1 MTLEEGAL
9 QEFLNHLE
17 EGLREEARDLF
28 QAEKYD
34 REQYIF
40 IDQDEATHLYVVEE
54 GVVEANIVHGDGRL
68 YILGFLHPGDLF
80 GEGALYEEGVYSY
93 SAVARDDSRVWRV
106 SWDDLQ
112 WLASRD
118 PLFALYLTR
127 RVVMKLDQS
136 YYKERCIAG
145 ERVERRIACILLRM
159 VDEIGISDKCGLVI
173 DTPLTN
179 RDIAGLVGSTEETVS
194 RVMSR
199 LKKQEVVATEGKFLV
214 VKDKR
219 ALLAYFDGL

>member
-1 MTLEEGAL
+1 LKDDVLGEL
-9 QEFLNHLE
+9 LNHLE
-17 EGLREEARDLF
+17 EDLREEARDLF
-28 QAEKYD
+28 RLESYD

-54 GVVEANIVHGDGRL
+54 GIVEANIVHGDGRL
-68 YILGFLHPGDLF
+68 YIYGFLYPGDIF

-93 SAVARDDSRVWRV
+93 SAVAREESRVWRI

-118 PLFALYLTR
+118 PLFAVYLTR
-127 RVVMKLDQS
+127 RVVMKLDQAL
-136 YYKERCIAG
+136 YKERCIAG
-145 ERVERRIACILLRM
+145 EKVERRIACVLLKM
-159 VDEIGISDKCGLVI
+159 VDEVGIADKCGLVI

-199 LKKQEVVATEGKFLV
+199 LKKSDIIASEGRFLV
-214 VKDKR
+214 VKDKE
-219 ALLAYFDGL
+219 ALIRYFDGI